1 MLSENSQT
9 LLSVTLQMGG
19 VHVTSLPPCWMIF
32 TKDSPCLQFKDHPAW
47 GKSLCSSN
55 PYRDHNYALYFLLW
69 DTNLNSFLRYNC
81 FDAIQSLARMDDLEV
96 TATALHLLTTLF
108 NVLFSVYLPV
118 VRGSIEI
125 SEE

>member
-47 GKSLCSSN
+47 RKISL
-55 PYRDHNYALYFLLW
+55 F
-69 DTNLNSFLRYNC
+69 FE
-81 FDAIQSLARMDDLEV
+81 SLGIGG
-96 TATALHLLTTLF
+96 TPPI
-108 NVLFSVYLPV
+108 N
-118 VRGSIEI
+118 
-125 SEE
+125 